1 MGREIARAV
10 AFVVSLAC
18 AGVIGWAVWDLLQ
31 PTPQGEI
38 VSNGTH
44 HP

>member
-10 AFVVSLAC
+10 AFVVSLAM
-18 AGVIGWAVWDLLQ
+18 AGVIGWTLWELLQ
-31 PTPQGEI
+31 PAPQAE
-38 VSNGTH
+38 VVNGTH